1 MITSREILDVALCFV
16 DRELNG
22 RELEVLEDLCRS
34 AGESWAEQ
42 LREGLEPEDC
52 RSAFTIASAWSALAG
67 MLAVMEGTQPTP
79 RSFTAGDL
87 SVRTGGE
94 SGRATAKTLRGQ
106 AETLMAPYVEGG
118 VFAFLEVRG

>member
-16 DRELNG
+16 DRELNDK
-22 RELEVLEDLCRS
+22 ELEVLENLCAA
-34 AGESWAEQ
+34 AGENWAGQ

-67 MLAVMEGTQPTP
+67 MLAAMEGTKPTP
-79 RSFTAGDL
+79 LSFTAGDL

-94 SGRATAKTLRGQ
+94 DGTATAKTLRSQ
-106 AETLMAPYVEGG
+106 AEALMAPYVEGSL
-118 VFAFLEVRG
+118 FAFLEVRG